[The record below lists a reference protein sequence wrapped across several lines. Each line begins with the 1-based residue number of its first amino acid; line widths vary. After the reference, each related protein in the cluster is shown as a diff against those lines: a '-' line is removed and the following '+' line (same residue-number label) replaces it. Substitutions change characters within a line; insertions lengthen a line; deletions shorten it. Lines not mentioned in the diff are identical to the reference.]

1 MQTRR
6 DFIVKPKAE
15 SVDLTNLKSK
25 PLNKI
30 KELVGIYRMN
40 KVPGPPM
47 ATINARINEHT
58 ERQNKKEYLNS
69 WLNRRRN
76 VEQKLEEGYVIC
88 YNDNLDRKESLL
100 MAQSTV
106 RVGELAKSTQED
118 GKTASGE
125 PEVLSRVPSQKL
137 STIIHRK
144 NTIIRKE
151 KRKLE
156 KELMRSQMDQL
167 EMDEQARQN
176 DGDMLFSSDNVSE
189 RTI

>member
-1 MQTRR
+1 VHTRR
-6 DFIVKPKAE
+6 DFIVKPKAD

-40 KVPGPPM
+40 AVQGPPM

-88 YNDNLDRKESLL
+88 YNENLDRKESLL

-106 RVGELAKSTQED
+106 RAAELAKSTQED
-118 GKTASGE
+118 GKTANGE
-125 PEVLSRVPSQKL
+125 TEVLSRVPS
-137 STIIHRK
+137 
-144 NTIIRKE
+144 
-151 KRKLE
+151 
-156 KELMRSQMDQL
+156 
-167 EMDEQARQN
+167 
-176 DGDMLFSSDNVSE
+176 
-189 RTI
+189 